1 MIRPSTR
8 LLGCLLSLGMASQE
22 VRGEVVR
29 LQRAPICFTE
39 SSGRCTLVA
48 KISGV
53 INASTVDELR
63 RLFDQTRR
71 AAEQEKKRYDVGPI
85 ELDSPGGSV
94 AAAITIGRFLRKEKA
109 SVIIDDGAVCYSA
122 CVLILAGAVG
132 RAIEGKVGIHRPYL
146 EVPAQP
152 MSSDNVREVYQRML
166 QDMRSY
172 FREMN
177 VSEQLADAM
186 LRISPE
192 NILLLNEPALKNYG
206 LTLDDPI
213 EEETRDLSSAQLY
226 GLDRQEYMKRKAFVE
241 RQCGYGPESIECRD
255 RIMCAGTAPSLTCEY
270 SRNSQRTGSPQQRGN
285 VPTAPFPIK
294 PGPGV
299 PVPFIPA
306 PAVPGL

>member
-1 MIRPSTR
+1 M
-8 LLGCLLSLGMASQE
+8 
-22 VRGEVVR
+22 
-29 LQRAPICFTE
+29 
-39 SSGRCTLVA
+39 
-48 KISGV
+48 
-53 INASTVDELR
+53 
-63 RLFDQTRR
+63 
-71 AAEQEKKRYDVGPI
+71 
-85 ELDSPGGSV
+85 
-94 AAAITIGRFLRKEKA
+94 TIGRFLKKEKS

-132 RAIEGKVGIHRPYL
+132 RVIGGKVGIHRPYL
-146 EVPAQP
+146 EVPSQP

-192 NILLLNEPALKNYG
+192 NIRLLDEPALKNYG

-213 EEETRDLSSAQLY
+213 EEETRDLSSAQRY
-226 GLDRQEYMKRKAFVE
+226 GLDRQEYMKRKSFVE
-241 RQCGYGPESIECRD
+241 RQCGHGVERLECED
-255 RIMCAGTAPSLTCEY
+255 RIMCSGTAPSLTCEFY
-270 SRNSQRTGSPQQRGN
+270 RNSQRAGGSQQRGN
-285 VPTAPFPIK
+285 VPTTPFPMK

-299 PVPFIPA
+299 PIPFYPG